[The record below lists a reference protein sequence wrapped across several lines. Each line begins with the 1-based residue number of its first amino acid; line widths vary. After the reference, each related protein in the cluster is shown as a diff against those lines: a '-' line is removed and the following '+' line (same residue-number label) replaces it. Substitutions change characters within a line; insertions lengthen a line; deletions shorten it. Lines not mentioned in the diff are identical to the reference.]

1 MSVVELKSENEY
13 AELSSTSRKV
23 LFFYADW
30 HQPSQ
35 VGGQMHQV
43 FNTLAKRHPNLVY
56 FTVNAEEVPELSEKF
71 GVAVVPTFVCV
82 SPDNSVFWRHEGV
95 NPPELAKLVKN
106 AAEDNSTSIQP
117 VRVEPPVVET
127 PVVSETR
134 LRNLVSSAPVILFMK
149 GTPEEAKCGFS
160 RKMVALLQENDIP
173 FASFNILSDEGV
185 RAGLK
190 VLFDWP
196 TYPQLY
202 VNGTLIGGLDILK
215 EMAEGS
221 DLKGELGVVETVFR
235 VTENTLDM
243 RLKQLVNMAP
253 IMLFMKGVP
262 DAPRCGFSRTIVG
275 MLKEDDVSFGHFNIL
290 EDEEVR
296 QGLKTYSDWP
306 TYPQVYVKGELI
318 GGLDILKEMKE
329 DGSLKEQLE
338 GM

>member
-1 MSVVELKSENEY
+1 MVDSFN
-13 AELSSTSRKV
+13 
-23 LFFYADW
+23 
-30 HQPSQ
+30 
-35 VGGQMHQV
+35 V
-43 FNTLAKRHPNLVY
+43 FHVDD
-56 FTVNAEEVPELSEKF
+56 VQQ
-71 GVAVVPTFVCV
+71 
-82 SPDNSVFWRHEGV
+82 
-95 NPPELAKLVKN
+95 
-106 AAEDNSTSIQP
+106 STSIQP

-215 EMAEGS
+215 EMAEGG
-221 DLKGELGVVETVFR
+221 DLKGELGVVESVFR

-262 DAPRCGFSRTIVG
+262 DEPRVCIVCTKIFY
-275 MLKEDDVSFGHFNIL
+275 LHKFLFAHNYIVFVILCTSHYSVVSVERLWGC
-290 EDEEVR
+290 
-296 QGLKTYSDWP
+296 
-306 TYPQVYVKGELI
+306 
-318 GGLDILKEMKE
+318 
-329 DGSLKEQLE
+329 
-338 GM
+338 